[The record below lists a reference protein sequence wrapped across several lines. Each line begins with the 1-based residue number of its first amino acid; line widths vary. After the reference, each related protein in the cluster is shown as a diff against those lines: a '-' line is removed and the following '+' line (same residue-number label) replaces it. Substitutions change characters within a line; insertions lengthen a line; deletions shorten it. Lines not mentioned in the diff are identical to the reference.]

1 MAFHQHCLSFKFN
14 GLKITGQTLQATMQR
29 GFVLAVDYGFGRH
42 EYYSSSRTAGT
53 LSAYAN
59 HRRERDPLASPGEI
73 DLTAHVE
80 FDSLI
85 EAGTGAGLRL
95 EGFSDQHHF
104 TVGLGAGHFADGA
117 NAAERRA
124 FQTLMHPQFMGTAF
138 KVVAFSKGIALGKPL
153 TGFQFARNP
162 Q

>member
-1 MAFHQHCLSFKFN
+1 VNLAAAAW
-14 GLKITGQTLQATMQR
+14 IREVADTMQR
-29 GFVLAVDYGFGRH
+29 GFVLAVDYGFSRR
-42 EYYSSSRTAGT
+42 EYYTPTRIGGT

-59 HRRERDPLASPGEI
+59 HRREPDPLARPGEI

-85 EAGTGAGLRL
+85 EAATAAGLRL
-95 EGFSDQHHF
+95 EGFTDQHHF
-104 TVGLGAGHFADGA
+104 MVGVGAEHFADGA
-117 NAAERRA
+117 NAPERRA

-138 KVVAFSKGIALGKPL
+138 MVAAFSKGIGAAIPLG
-153 TGFQFARNP
+153 GFRFARAP